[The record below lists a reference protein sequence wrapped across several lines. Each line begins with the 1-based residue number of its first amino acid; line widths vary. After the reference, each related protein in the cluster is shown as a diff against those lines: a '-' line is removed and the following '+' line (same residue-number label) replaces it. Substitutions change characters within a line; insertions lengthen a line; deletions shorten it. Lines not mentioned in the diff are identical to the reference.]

1 MLGDFGR
8 ITSENEI
15 AGEMWED
22 LAKSNPGSPAASI
35 GNVTVSDHFCFL

>member
-1 MLGDFGR
+1 MLCDFGR

-22 LAKSNPGSPAASI
+22 LAKSGIAGS
-35 GNVTVSDHFCFL
+35 